1 MLSEK
6 QKHKFISLRVE
17 LIDLNILACF
27 YIRKYNRLG
36 YLFEK
41 TTRHYLLEEF
51 SALRHM
57 ENGLILHLTNLDD
70 DSSLF
75 SFRKISKEINK
86 TIVNQA
92 ELKKFKKLFDSF
104 RYKVNY
110 IKVQHRNKR
119 IAHLNYLEDL
129 KIDGFL
135 DFDDLIKPLIVD
147 ANEIGDLLW
156 GEKIDYKFKLGSL
169 EGVLNYRDLFES
181 LKSDINGQK
190 EFV

>member
-1 MLSEK
+1 
-6 QKHKFISLRVE
+6 
-17 LIDLNILACF
+17 
-27 YIRKYNRLG
+27 
-36 YLFEK
+36 
-41 TTRHYLLEEF
+41 
-51 SALRHM
+51 M